1 MPKFH
6 VSRSIDIQA
15 NPTLVFEKVADFG
28 TWTTWSPW
36 LLSEPEAK
44 VIVSDD
50 ASSVGSKYSWDGEV
64 VGAGEMEHESLTPGK
79 KIESEIRFL
88 KPFKSISKV
97 AFDLAETADGTKL
110 TWHMHGSL
118 PFFLFFMKPQMETFI
133 GMDYERGLKM
143 LKEWIETDSI
153 SSTIDVKGVQSVDGM
168 TVVGVR
174 KSCPV
179 SNIGE
184 AMGEAY
190 SEADTKLESAGLPK
204 DGEMVSVYHCF
215 DMKNGIFEFTSGYRV
230 PEDQAAKASSTSG
243 LSVWSMPASQAFR
256 IDHKGKYEHLGNAWS
271 AANQI
276 TRYKKMK
283 QSKVGTFEIYRN
295 TPDQTEPK
303 DLETE
308 IYLPLK

>member
-6 VSRSIDIQA
+6 VSRSIIINA
-15 NPTLVFEKVADFG
+15 PAERVFGVVSDFG

-36 LLSEPEAK
+36 LLAEPDAK
-44 VIVSDD
+44 VIVSEES
-50 ASSVGSKYSWDGEV
+50 SSVGSSYSWEGQV
-64 VGAGEMEHESLTPGK
+64 VGAGEMEHESLTPNR

-97 AFDLAETADGTKL
+97 AFDIAETPDGTEL

-133 GMDYERGLKM
+133 GMDYDRGLKM

-153 SSTIDVKGVQSVDGM
+153 SSKVDIKGVQSVDGM

-179 SNIGE
+179 AKIGE
-184 AMGEAY
+184 TMSDAFTEA
-190 SEADTKLESAGLPK
+190 ESKVAAAGMPT
-204 DGEMVSVYHCF
+204 DGQQVSVYHKF
-215 DMKNGIFEFTSGYRV
+215 DMKNGIFEFTSGYQV
-230 PEDQAAKASSTSG
+230 PQASNADG
-243 LSVWSMPASQAFR
+243 LSVWSMPTSEAFR
-256 IDHKGKYEHLGNAWS
+256 VDHQGCYGHLGNAWS
-271 AANQI
+271 AANQHV
-276 TRYKKMK
+276 RYKKMK
-283 QSKVGTFEIYRN
+283 QSKVGTFEIYKN
-295 TPDQTEPK
+295 SPDSTPKEE
-303 DLETE
+303 LLTE